1 MSAALGFLLLASYLA
16 GSFPTSIVVTRL
28 FLGVDVRKH
37 GSGNAG
43 ATNVLRVAGWR
54 AALPVALVDVLKGF
68 APAAVALWGPWDPEM
83 SRTLAANLCGAA
95 AVLGHV
101 FPIWAGF
108 RGGKGIG
115 TSAGALL
122 ALHPA
127 AVAAA
132 VLPFAAALAGTRSVS
147 AGSISASLALPILV
161 VLLRGGGWAGE
172 HHAEFLLLFPWSLA
186 LVLFHWKNIL
196 RLLEGRENRIF

>member
-1 MSAALGFLLLASYLA
+1 MTVALALLLVGSYLV
-16 GSFPTSIVVTRL
+16 GSFPTSIVVTRI
-28 FLGVDVRKH
+28 FLGIDVRQH

-43 ATNVLRVAGWR
+43 ATNVLRVAGWK

-68 APAAVALWGPWDPEM
+68 GPAAVALWGPWDCEV
-83 SRTLAANLCGAA
+83 SRALAANLCGAA

-127 AVAAA
+127 AAGAA

-147 AGSISASLALPILV
+147 AGSISASLAFPLLV
-161 VLLRGGGWAGE
+161 ILLRGEGWVQD
-172 HHAEFLLLFPWSLA
+172 HRAEFLLLFPWTLA